1 MTTINT
7 IEDLARLLREQ
18 PAWREAIRSLV
29 LSEDLVEL
37 PARFDRFVEAQGEV
51 SARLDRNFEALQES
65 HTRLEHNIEVLQE
78 SYARIEQN
86 IGALQE
92 SYTRLEHNIEVLQES
107 YARLEHNIEVLQ
119 ESYARIE
126 KFIEEQQETNRLVN
140 LRLNNIEGRLGNLDG
155 GEYERRCRS
164 RALSRTLTEF
174 GFVGPYFALLQGGHT
189 DPRLVSSLSLAI
201 NSGAIT
207 RLRTGDLLETDVIIS
222 ADDNRHA
229 VFEVSIT
236 ADNDDIHRA
245 RARAE
250 ILAQVTG
257 GEVTSAVFTSN
268 LSDQQREQADA
279 ENVSVFVAPYP

>member
-7 IEDLARLLREQ
+7 IEDLARILREQ
-18 PAWREAIRSLV
+18 PAWKEAIRSLV

-51 SARLDRNFEALQES
+51 NARLDRNFDALRES
-65 HTRLEHNIEVLQE
+65 LN
-78 SYARIEQN
+78 
-86 IGALQE
+86 
-92 SYTRLEHNIEVLQES
+92 
-107 YARLEHNIEVLQ
+107 
-119 ESYARIE
+119 RIE

-174 GFVGPYFALLQGGHT
+174 GFVGPYFALHQGGHT
-189 DPRLVSSLSLAI
+189 DPRLVSSLSRAI

-207 RLRTGDLLETDVIIS
+207 RFRTGDLLETDVVIS
-222 ADDNRHA
+222 AENNRHA
-229 VFEVSIT
+229 VFEVSIIV
-236 ADNDDIHRA
+236 DNDDIHRA

-250 ILAQVTG
+250 ILAQITG

-279 ENVSVFVAPYP
+279 ENVYLFVAPYP